1 MSKIKEKARKKAV
14 KIIESCTTCEHFETA
29 KSYLDLFLSSFEDD
43 EMYDILLA
51 TYEQKKQEL
60 NCNLL

>member
-1 MSKIKEKARKKAV
+1 MNKAKEKARKKAV
-14 KIIESCTTCEHFETA
+14 NIIESCTTCEHFESA
-29 KSYLDLFLSSFEDD
+29 KSYLDLFLSSFEDE

-60 NCNLL
+60 NCNH